1 MRVAEV
7 FTNGVLAGTLSE
19 TDDGK
24 YIFKYDDAYLLDSR
38 NRAISLSLP
47 KRKEAFVA
55 DELFPFFYNMLLD
68 HWDSFGRY
76 FHSEITS
83 SHHDTVTFMQY
94 VIEVVYSL
102 LVLDLGDYL
111 HMTPGLFEYLMYFL
125 QIVAA
130 ANE

>member
-55 DELFPFFYNMLLD
+55 DELFPFFYNMLSEGANKALQCMTLKID
-68 HWDSFGRY
+68 ENDAFGLLLATADNDTIGA
-76 FHSEITS
+76 IT
-83 SHHDTVTFMQY
+83 VKK
-94 VIEVVYSL
+94 L
-102 LVLDLGDYL
+102 
-111 HMTPGLFEYLMYFL
+111 
-125 QIVAA
+125 
-130 ANE
+130 

>member
-1 MRVAEV
+1 MRVAKV

-55 DELFPFFYNMLLD
+55 DELFPFFYNMLSEGANKALQCMTLKID
-68 HWDSFGRY
+68 ENDDFGLLLATADNDTIGA
-76 FHSEITS
+76 IT
-83 SHHDTVTFMQY
+83 VKK
-94 VIEVVYSL
+94 L
-102 LVLDLGDYL
+102 
-111 HMTPGLFEYLMYFL
+111 
-125 QIVAA
+125 
-130 ANE
+130 

>member
-24 YIFKYDDAYLLDSR
+24 YIFQYDDAYLLDSR

-55 DELFPFFYNMLLD
+55 DELFPFFYNMLSEGANKALQCMTLKID
-68 HWDSFGRY
+68 ENDAFGLLLATANNDTIGA
-76 FHSEITS
+76 IT
-83 SHHDTVTFMQY
+83 VKK
-94 VIEVVYSL
+94 L
-102 LVLDLGDYL
+102 
-111 HMTPGLFEYLMYFL
+111 
-125 QIVAA
+125 
-130 ANE
+130 

>member
-55 DELFPFFYNMLLD
+55 DELFPFFYNMLSEGANKALQCMTLKID
-68 HWDSFGRY
+68 ENDAFGLLLATADNDTIGA
-76 FHSEITS
+76 IT
-83 SHHDTVTFMQY
+83 VKQ
-94 VIEVVYSL
+94 L
-102 LVLDLGDYL
+102 
-111 HMTPGLFEYLMYFL
+111 
-125 QIVAA
+125 
-130 ANE
+130 